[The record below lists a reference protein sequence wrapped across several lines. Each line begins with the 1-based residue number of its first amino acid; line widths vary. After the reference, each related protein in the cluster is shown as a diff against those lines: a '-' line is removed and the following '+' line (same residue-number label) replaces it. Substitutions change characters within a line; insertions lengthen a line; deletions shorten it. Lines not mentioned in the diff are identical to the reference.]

1 MFGLFKTVIIEDPHL
16 GCFKRHGKR
25 WQGSIDLGGPKPVEL
40 DIEGTKV
47 APHPE
52 TLDCAYQ
59 LRERLPKLVPMISRE
74 LFEHLEPYREALL
87 DPDDDLRSEFSDP
100 DIVAKVVSIDTPER
114 AWSATSIDGV
124 EIGFDGKDVILLIKM
139 ETLWDIE
146 HTLGAYFCNW
156 EFRLLNGS
164 V

>member
-1 MFGLFKTVIIEDPHL
+1 MFELFKTVIIEDRHL
-16 GCFKRHGKR
+16 GPLKRHGKR
-25 WQGSIDLGGPKPVEL
+25 WQGSINLGGPTHVEL

-59 LRERLPKLVPMISRE
+59 LLDRLPTLIPAISKE
-74 LFEHLEPYREALL
+74 LFEHLEPYRDALL
-87 DPDDDLRSEFSDP
+87 DPEDDFGSDFSDP
-100 DIVAKVVSIDTPER
+100 DIVAKVRQIDTPER
-114 AWSATSIDGV
+114 AWAATNIDGV
-124 EIGFDGKDVILLIKM
+124 EIGFDGANVILLIKM

-146 HTLGAYFCNW
+146 HTIGAYFENW
-156 EFRLLNGS
+156 DFRLLNGS